1 MLTQNPPID
10 RLKYIQKLYGEKQ
23 PWVVLDTLSVIF
35 PTIGI
40 DEPWREIEEAS
51 YAQASEAA
59 SASRGAMR
67 EMFQAGRVMP
77 GLPDP
82 RWTNGGD
89 YIPLVNNAWNLGP
102 IKYRAPYDL
111 RYDER
116 SNMIFSFVAQDSF
129 AGGAMREPQEAD
141 SVFPWV
147 ARELSKLSKHTISAI
162 EKSIKEDTSLLDDY
176 EDYYADYSEALEQLR
191 RSTNLIAQWSKATR
205 TDLMK
210 LSLAEVLEK
219 SKGFRIKKKVEH
231 GEFVYKFKNGWTVE
245 SLKGKRQLDCE
256 AGFLSHCVYT
266 YKDRVD
272 SGQSVIYSLRD
283 PDGVPYITM
292 EWKPAEASGKGKFT
306 QVFGKTNSEIGE
318 GVFNEYVL
326 AAGQDNDPPLQPSQ
340 VSEVVIAIRAMVIE
354 FIDQKHGGDVSGLLL
369 AGGSLSGRDLT
380 GAFLR
385 GKDLYGMDLVGAKLA
400 NANLGYVNL
409 SSADLS
415 DADLSGADLEGA
427 HFDYTKLIGANLKGA
442 HFGEADLVGADLSR
456 ADLRGVDLSRATLFI
471 WFQKG
476 LWDPSPPRKISAI
489 LSGAKYDSETFWPE
503 DFDPVAAGAVKVD

>member
-1 MLTQNPPID
+1 MLIQNPPID
-10 RLKYIQKLYGEKQ
+10 RLNFIVKTYGEKQ

-40 DEPWREIEEAS
+40 DEPLFDIQHELQTQQVEGDLSRERFRTLLGD
-51 YAQASEAA
+51 AQALF
-59 SASRGAMR
+59 RWT
-67 EMFQAGRVMP
+67 EMAR
-77 GLPDP
+77 GLPQPDP
-82 RWTNGGD
+82 LQSPDSYSSLIDAYWDSTGEDDFRLRRRMAGILWIVSLPGFSSG
-89 YIPLVNNAWNLGP
+89 
-102 IKYRAPYDL
+102 RMSAPH
-111 RYDER
+111 
-116 SNMIFSFVAQDSF
+116 
-129 AGGAMREPQEAD
+129 EAD
-141 SVFPWV
+141 GIFPWV
-147 ARELSKLSKHTISAI
+147 AREFSKLSKFTIRETDRTGDASTYRVYT
-162 EKSIKEDTSLLDDY
+162 ESLDL
-176 EDYYADYSEALEQLR
+176 LR
-191 RSTNLIAQWSKATR
+191 RSGNAIAQWAKLNR
-205 TDLMK
+205 VDLMK
-210 LSLAEVLEK
+210 KSLAEVAEAIK
-219 SKGFRIKKKVEH
+219 TFRYSSKVRQGVVVH
-231 GEFVYKFKNGWTVE
+231 KFKSGWTVQE
-245 SLKGKRQLDCE
+245 LQTKRELDDE
-256 AGFLSHCVYT
+256 HKALDHCVDT
-266 YKDRVD
+266 YCERVKL
-272 SGQSVIYSLRD
+272 GKSVIYSLRD